1 MRQFRGKYSVEAD
14 LMNANYNKCG
24 KRGSMYRGSV
34 VIYEGKKFF
43 RESCSSRPM
52 NIRAYEF
59 YSILIIE
66 ETIRKFDSNRIQ
78 IEQIPFSKKFSTY
91 KKYLQK

>member
-1 MRQFRGKYSVEAD
+1 
-14 LMNANYNKCG
+14 
-24 KRGSMYRGSV
+24 
-34 VIYEGKKFF
+34 
-43 RESCSSRPM
+43 M